1 MKAFASRR
9 PSPVMKALASRLPAP
24 IRKSLNSLR
33 PRPRRKSLSSRR
45 PPPLRKSLASRR
57 PPPLRKTTA
66 SRRPP
71 PALTAFASRWWPRTL
86 RGRLSLVALT
96 TATLLMVIL
105 TVAFN
110 AVVRQH
116 LQHQADDVLRT
127 RAAAVAA
134 TVDTRGSQ
142 VRVLETPGEE
152 LLDTNVWI
160 YAGDRLLERPPST
173 TATSALTT
181 AATRLAAPG
190 GPQCVTAGAQGT
202 VRLCTRAVPGGTGA
216 ATVVTALDLSPY
228 RSSADTLLLAS
239 LALDAAMLACTY
251 GLTRLAVGRALRPV
265 RTMTDD
271 ATRWS
276 AIASEERFGAE
287 ARPTELARLGGSLD
301 ALLDR
306 IRALLRHEQQ
316 LTRELS
322 HELRNPLARIIAE
335 LDWWQAR
342 PRSAADTTATHAA
355 IADAARSMRT
365 ICDTL
370 LDDARHSAPTAPGT
384 ADVLPVL
391 RRLTDRLGPTEDVI
405 VTVPD
410 AGLSAG
416 VPDALLERIVS
427 PLLDNALRY
436 ARTRVEIR
444 AVAHTHGIRVEVTDD
459 GPGVPPSFAA
469 RLFQPG
475 RRADPGDGHGG
486 AGLGLS
492 LTRRLARSVGG
503 EVHHDER
510 HTPGAKFVVSLPAG

>member
-1 MKAFASRR
+1 
-9 PSPVMKALASRLPAP
+9 
-24 IRKSLNSLR
+24 
-33 PRPRRKSLSSRR
+33 
-45 PPPLRKSLASRR
+45 
-57 PPPLRKTTA
+57 
-66 SRRPP
+66 
-71 PALTAFASRWWPRTL
+71 
-86 RGRLSLVALT
+86 
-96 TATLLMVIL
+96 MVIL

-110 AVVRQH
+110 AVARQH
-116 LQHQADDVLRT
+116 LQHQADDVLHT

-142 VRVLETPGEE
+142 VRILETPGEE

-160 YAGDRLLERPPST
+160 YAADRLLEKPPST
-173 TATSALTT
+173 SATGTLTR

-190 GPQCVTAGAQGT
+190 GPQCVTAGSEGT
-202 VRLCTRAVPGGTGA
+202 VRMCSRAVPGDKGA
-216 ATVVTALDLSPY
+216 ATIVTALDLSPY

-276 AIASEERFGAE
+276 AIASEERFASI
-287 ARPTELARLGGSLD
+287 ARPTELAQLGGSLD
-301 ALLDR
+301 ALLNR
-306 IRALLRHEQQ
+306 IRALLRHERQ

-335 LDWWQAR
+335 LDWWQAL

-370 LDDARHSAPTAPGT
+370 LDEARDSASTAPGT
-384 ADVLPVL
+384 TDVLPVL
-391 RRLTDRLGPTEDVI
+391 HRLTHRLGPAQDVI
-405 VTVPD
+405 VVVTVPD

-416 VPDALLERIVS
+416 VPDALLERIAS

-436 ARTRVEIR
+436 AHTRVEIR
-444 AVAHTHGIRVEVTDD
+444 AAAHTHGICVEVSDD

-486 AGLGLS
+486 AGLGLP
-492 LTRRLARSVGG
+492 LARRLARSAGG